1 VIPLVLKGS
10 SETMQIKR
18 IDEDAKPSGELLEEA
33 KQMLRE
39 QLIRLGLKQSAQRDT
54 ILRVFVDTRD
64 HLSTEE
70 LHQLVKA
77 QDASI
82 GYTTVYRTLKLFA
95 DCGLAAEVEFHDGVT
110 RYEHSLNRRN
120 HHHMVC
126 TVCRESVEFFA
137 AEIEAVEQA
146 VGREYGYATTRH
158 SFQIY
163 GVCSACQQRQ
173 KDKSGAA

>member
-1 VIPLVLKGS
+1 
-10 SETMQIKR
+10 MQTKR
-18 IDEDAKPSGELLEEA
+18 IDEDAKPSEQAFEEA
-33 KQMLRE
+33 KQMLRSH
-39 QLIRLGLKQSAQRDT
+39 LIRLGLKQSSQRDT
-54 ILRVFVDTRD
+54 ILRVFVATHD

-70 LHQLVKA
+70 LHQLVKV

-95 DCGLAAEVEFHDGVT
+95 ECGLAAEVEFHDGVT

-126 TVCRESVEFFA
+126 TVCGESVEFFS

-146 VGREYGYATTRH
+146 IGREYGYATTRH

-163 GVCSACQQRQ
+163 GTCKACQMRP
-173 KDKSGAA
+173 KDGVTA